1 MSKIQDAVRRAVE
14 ASDLSRYRMAKDLE
28 ISQATI
34 SKFMSG
40 ERGLGIETLERLA
53 EYLSL
58 EIIIRPKRRRRK
70 AGR

>member
-1 MSKIQDAVRRAVE
+1 MSELQDAVRRAIE
-14 ASDLSRYRMAKDLE
+14 ASDVSRYRMAKDLE

-40 ERGLGIETLERLA
+40 ERGLSIATLEQLA
-53 EYLSL
+53 AYLNL
-58 EIIIRPKRRRRK
+58 EIIIRPKRRQRK